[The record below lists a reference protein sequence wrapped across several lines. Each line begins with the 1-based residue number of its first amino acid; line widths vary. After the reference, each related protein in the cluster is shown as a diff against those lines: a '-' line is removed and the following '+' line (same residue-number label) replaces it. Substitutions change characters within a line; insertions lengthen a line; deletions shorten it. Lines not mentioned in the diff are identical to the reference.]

1 MKEKIKDTIEKI
13 KTTKKKHSLIFLI
26 LTIIICACFPLAIEK
41 FVYNLEPFYIKRFIF
56 FLLFFESIGII
67 FFFEKKGFEFLY
79 KYRYLIGI
87 IIFILC
93 VCLKINYS
101 SAPILDDKIQP
112 NYNVTENDIIIGKYR
127 AIRTDDYVISITN
140 ILSQYHNDF
149 NVINNKLMARDLI
162 LNMYP
167 RTVNNNIISLLNN
180 PSNIAYMFMPIE
192 NAYSFSK
199 LFLWFVG
206 FFAVF
211 EMLMII
217 SKNKKIISLMGTLLI
232 IFGPVILW
240 FDTVYYIAFVALL
253 YDILYL
259 FINSNNVWKKML
271 FSVLFGWI
279 GSCFIMWIY
288 PAWQIPYGYLFLVLS
303 ISLLID
309 NKDKIKFSD
318 IFYALISISIAAG
331 LVLPNIVSS
340 YEQYKLITGTLYPGK
355 RNVTGGNGLL
365 HLFYYAGSL
374 IFPIKEVGN
383 ACEISGFISLF
394 PIPIIL
400 GIIQF
405 IKNIKN
411 KTKDI
416 LLFLLLLLELLFL
429 YFDIFGSSLL
439 GKITLLYMVP
449 TGRLAIIIHLICI
462 LIMIRLI
469 SNYSFNIDN
478 YKKKFVVAIISFI
491 SSLIIV
497 YITRRMLNSFI
508 SSLYIGNLIT
518 AVLVILYF
526 VLFYFLI
533 CNNKKSKIGLC
544 VILGLISIFQFL
556 TINPLVIG
564 LDVYLDKPL
573 ASEINKIS
581 NQDKDAIWISTD
593 SEILQQYAL
602 ASGAKVLNSVNYFP
616 NYDYWKILD
625 KDRKYDEV
633 YNRYGRVV
641 INLTKN
647 KTSFELFAPDA
658 FKIYLNHNDVCK
670 LGIDYI
676 ITETNY
682 DNKDFERV
690 YEEDNTI
697 IYKTN
702 CNK

>member
-41 FVYNLEPFYIKRFIF
+41 FVYNLESFQVKRFIF
-56 FLLFFESIGII
+56 FLFIFEFAGII
-67 FFFEKKGFEFLY
+67 CFFEKKGFEFLY
-79 KYRYLIGI
+79 KFRYLIGI

-93 VCLKINYS
+93 VFLKINYS

-112 NYNVTENDIIIGKYR
+112 NYNVTENDIIIGKLR

-288 PAWQIPYGYLFLVLS
+288 PAWQIPYGYLFLVLA

-318 IFYALISISIAAG
+318 IFYALISILIAAG
-331 LVLPNIVSS
+331 LVLLL
-340 YEQYKLITGTLYPGK
+340 KL
-355 RNVTGGNGLL
+355 
-365 HLFYYAGSL
+365 
-374 IFPIKEVGN
+374 
-383 ACEISGFISLF
+383 EI
-394 PIPIIL
+394 
-400 GIIQF
+400 Q
-405 IKNIKN
+405 
-411 KTKDI
+411 
-416 LLFLLLLLELLFL
+416 
-429 YFDIFGSSLL
+429 
-439 GKITLLYMVP
+439 
-449 TGRLAIIIHLICI
+449 I
-462 LIMIRLI
+462 LIM
-469 SNYSFNIDN
+469 NNIN
-478 YKKKFVVAIISFI
+478 
-491 SSLIIV
+491 
-497 YITRRMLNSFI
+497 
-508 SSLYIGNLIT
+508 
-518 AVLVILYF
+518 
-526 VLFYFLI
+526 
-533 CNNKKSKIGLC
+533 
-544 VILGLISIFQFL
+544 
-556 TINPLVIG
+556 
-564 LDVYLDKPL
+564 
-573 ASEINKIS
+573 
-581 NQDKDAIWISTD
+581 
-593 SEILQQYAL
+593 
-602 ASGAKVLNSVNYFP
+602 
-616 NYDYWKILD
+616 
-625 KDRKYDEV
+625 
-633 YNRYGRVV
+633 
-641 INLTKN
+641 
-647 KTSFELFAPDA
+647 
-658 FKIYLNHNDVCK
+658 
-670 LGIDYI
+670 
-676 ITETNY
+676 
-682 DNKDFERV
+682 
-690 YEEDNTI
+690 
-697 IYKTN
+697 
-702 CNK
+702 